1 MKSPHLLPLS
11 LILWSI
17 PTSFIII
24 SLITESGSVN
34 LFADI
39 VWSCVYKLCTL
50 CLQCN
55 REAVCLTNTCVWLMC
70 KWYLGMCVARFI
82 YTFYLYI
89 ELYSHVLLLKRFA
102 FQLTNSIIVIF
113 LVITNPLHVSVVLF
127 LKVDLSWYI

>member
-1 MKSPHLLPLS
+1 M
-11 LILWSI
+11 
-17 PTSFIII
+17 
-24 SLITESGSVN
+24 
-34 LFADI
+34 FADI

-102 FQLTNSIIVIF
+102 LQLTNSIIVIF

-127 LKVDLSWYI
+127 LKVDLSWYIYKLNFLLLIIWNKQENNTLVMRKFRVNWF